1 MILDNEPQR
10 KMLLGILDT
19 VTLRG
24 NESAEMFLQ
33 LVNAVKEATVPEPP
47 KPSLWRRIRGDI

>member
-1 MILDNEPQR
+1 MILDNEAQR

-24 NESAEMFLQ
+24 NQSAEMFLQ
-33 LVNAVKEATVPEPP
+33 LVQAIRDATVPEPP
-47 KPSLWRRIRGDI
+47 KPTLWQRIRGDI

>member
-1 MILDNEPQR
+1 MILDNEAQR

-24 NESAEMFLQ
+24 NESAEMFLR
-33 LVNAVKEATVPEPP
+33 LVQAIKDATVPEPP
-47 KPSLWRRIRGDI
+47 KPTLWQRIRGT